1 VRRRRQAEIGA
12 ALVEFAAAVT
22 LLLLLLLG
30 ILEFGLLFK
39 DLLILHEA
47 ARVGAR
53 SAGLGNTT
61 DTITS
66 RTQNSAISL
75 NAAAVSVDLRYSTD
89 GGASFPEVLS
99 DSGGEN
105 DAPVGSLIRLTA
117 SYPHRY
123 VTGFVVPGQQ
133 SKTLVARMVS
143 QREYASAA
151 GGSSGGGGG
160 GGKGGG
166 KSLRC
171 PSRRLSRPDLPRKRP
186 LGDLRATLG
195 CACHT
200 VPGAAKHDECET
212 IRNR

>member
-1 VRRRRQAEIGA
+1 
-12 ALVEFAAAVT
+12 VEFAAAVT

-143 QREYASAA
+143 QPRIRFCGRWFVWRGRRRRE
-151 GGSSGGGGG
+151 
-160 GGKGGG
+160 GGG
-166 KSLRC
+166 KS
-171 PSRRLSRPDLPRKRP
+171 PALSVSPAVTP
-186 LGDLRATLG
+186 
-195 CACHT
+195 
-200 VPGAAKHDECET
+200 
-212 IRNR
+212 